1 LLSENLVLAV
11 LGGLLAVPAT
21 SWFSQSLGGMVPPSG
36 LPVTLDIPLNGD
48 VVAFTFLLCLLACAI
63 SGVAPAWHMARANLN
78 DALKEGGRSGSGGA
92 SSHRIE
98 RLLVV
103 SQVALALV
111 AIIGAGLFVRSFSAA
126 RQINPGFDPSHV
138 LVSHLSL
145 NGYSVPE
152 RKLFVER
159 LRDRVLSQPGITAVT
174 FSNTVPLSLAGQW
187 WEPLEIQGYV
197 PGPSENM
204 KIERNVVAPGYF
216 DMLRIPLAE
225 GRDFTDH
232 DDEKSVPVMIVSQ
245 AFVRRFFG
253 SRYPIGQHVHGWGRW
268 FNVVGVAKDSK
279 YQYLDEAPRPYFYV
293 PFRQCLREDM
303 GIRLYARTAG
313 DPLRAVE
320 PVRRAVRSLDPD
332 AGVFDSMP
340 MAENINAALFTEKLA
355 ATMLSVLGVVALLL
369 AALGLYGVMAYA
381 VAERR
386 HEIGIRIALGAR
398 PGDVVRMVVKQGMEL
413 TLIGL
418 AVGMVAALAVTRV
431 VAAALVEVSATDPLV
446 FAGALLFL
454 AAVAALASYL
464 PARLAAGIDPNQA
477 LRS

>member
-1 LLSENLVLAV
+1 
-11 LGGLLAVPAT
+11 
-21 SWFSQSLGGMVPPSG
+21 
-36 LPVTLDIPLNGD
+36 VTLDIPLNGD

-126 RQINPGFDPSHV
+126 RQINPASIPATCWYRTCRLTGISSGAEAVCGTIARSRFV
-138 LVSHLSL
+138 AAGNNRCHLLEYGSAL
-145 NGYSVPE
+145 PCRPVVGTLGDSG
-152 RKLFVER
+152 
-159 LRDRVLSQPGITAVT
+159 LRARSQR
-174 FSNTVPLSLAGQW
+174 
-187 WEPLEIQGYV
+187 EHE
-197 PGPSENM
+197 
-204 KIERNVVAPGYF
+204 IERNVVAPGYF

-268 FNVVGVAKDSK
+268 FNVVGW
-279 YQYLDEAPRPYFYV
+279 P
-293 PFRQCLREDM
+293 
-303 GIRLYARTAG
+303 RTASTNTWMRRRG
-313 DPLRAVE
+313 RTFMCPSASACARIWASDSMRGPPATRCGQWSRL
-320 PVRRAVRSLDPD
+320 RRAVRSLDPD

-340 MAENINAALFTEKLA
+340 MAENINARCSPKTGGHYAVCARRGRA
-355 ATMLSVLGVVALLL
+355 AARGARIVRSD
-369 AALGLYGVMAYA
+369 GLR

-386 HEIGIRIALGAR
+386 TKSASAIALGAR

-413 TLIGL
+413 TLIGSPS
-418 AVGMVAALAVTRV
+418 AWSRPSPSPGWSPQRWSKSAPPTRW
-431 VAAALVEVSATDPLV
+431 SSPGRSCSWPPSPPWPATCPPPRRRHRPQP
-446 FAGALLFL
+446 GAEIVRYAFDQ
-454 AAVAALASYL
+454 S
-464 PARLAAGIDPNQA
+464 PRCPHP
-477 LRS
+477 